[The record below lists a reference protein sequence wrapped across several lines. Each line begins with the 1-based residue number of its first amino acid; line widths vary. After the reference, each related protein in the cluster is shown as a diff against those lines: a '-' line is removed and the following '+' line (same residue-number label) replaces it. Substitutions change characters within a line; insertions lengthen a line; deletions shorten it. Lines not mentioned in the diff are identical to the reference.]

1 MSSLFKFRR
10 YKKVEGGKKKKARH
24 PKLIVDETNDEFGFM
39 GLTESSKRGR
49 HKNIPLSKNPKE
61 GDKRPAFIRKELRYD
76 KKSAFK
82 ETLKDYKL
90 SENDISKIMKYIEKH
105 KKKK

>member
-1 MSSLFKFRR
+1 MRVNF
-10 YKKVEGGKKKKARH
+10 
-24 PKLIVDETNDEFGFM
+24 FGF
-39 GLTESSKRGR
+39 KRNTKR
-49 HKNIPLSKNPKE
+49 LSQKHTIKN
-61 GDKRPAFIRKELRYD
+61 RPAFIRKELRYD

-90 SENDISKIMKYIEKH
+90 SENDISKIMEYIEKH

>member
-1 MSSLFKFRR
+1 M
-10 YKKVEGGKKKKARH
+10 
-24 PKLIVDETNDEFGFM
+24 IVDETNDEFGFM

-49 HKNIPLSKNPKE
+49 HKNIPLSQNPKE
-61 GDKRPAFIRKELRYD
+61 YD